1 MALPTVFF
9 KLRAMWGRPLSRP
22 QQLSDLAL
30 AAALTAFGELEALA
44 WSKLAGLWSSAQRP
58 LSVRE
63 HIGLAIA
70 ILGLTATLA
79 LRRRFPVPVLLV
91 ALASAMSTSSFNP
104 EGGALAVV
112 LGVAIASFT
121 VGYELDPPATWLGPL
136 IVPGLAW
143 LGLALGAGRPSD
155 YFFVAVIYG
164 TPWVFGAALRLRQ
177 RRVQQLTRH
186 ADDLERE
193 GEAIARAAVTEER
206 ARIARELHDVVSHS
220 ISVIA
225 IQSQAV
231 RRRLR
236 PDQVQEAE
244 DLRLV
249 ETTARQ
255 AMAEMRRLFGVLR
268 KDGQSAELAPQPGL
282 DQLDGLVAQVQAAG
296 VHVQVERTGRPVPL
310 PPGLDLV
317 AYRVLQEALTNVI
330 RHRGPGTRTC
340 VHIGFGEQLELEVED
355 DGRGQA
361 SPGTESGHGLIGM
374 RERVTLYGGRLET
387 GGLGAG
393 GYRVHVRLPLTD
405 ARMA

>member
-1 MALPTVFF
+1 MWARPLGRRQQLIDLAIAGALTVF
-9 KLRAMWGRPLSRP
+9 GEVE
-22 QQLSDLAL
+22 
-30 AAALTAFGELEALA
+30 ALTWPRL
-44 WSKLAGLWSSAQRP
+44 SGLWSSAQRP

-70 ILGLTATLA
+70 TLGLTATLA

-91 ALASAMSTSSFNP
+91 AMASAMSTNSFNP

-112 LGVAIASFT
+112 LGLAIASFT
-121 VGYELDPPATWLGPL
+121 VGYELDPPASLLGPL
-136 IVPGLAW
+136 IAPGVGW
-143 LGLALGAGRPSD
+143 LGLALGNGQPSA
-155 YFFVAVIYG
+155 YFFVAVIYA
-164 TPWVFGAALRLRQ
+164 TPWVFGTALRLRQ
-177 RRVQQLTRH
+177 RRVQQLTRQ
-186 ADDLERE
+186 AEDLERE
-193 GEAIARAAVTEER
+193 GEAAARAAVSEER

-231 RRRLR
+231 RRRLH
-236 PDQVQEAE
+236 PDQGQEAD

-268 KDGQSAELAPQPGL
+268 KNGESAELAPQPGL
-282 DQLDGLVAQVQAAG
+282 DQLEGLVAQVGAAG
-296 VHVQVERTGRPVPL
+296 VAAQVEQTGQRVPL

-330 RHRGPGTRTC
+330 RHGGPGTRAC
-340 VHIGFGEQLELEVED
+340 VHIGFGEQLELEIED

-361 SPGTESGHGLIGM
+361 SPSSKESGHGLIGM
-374 RERVTLYGGRLET
+374 RERVALYGGHLET
-387 GGLGAG
+387 ARLDTG
-393 GYRVHVRLPLTD
+393 GYRVRVKLPLGD
-405 ARMA
+405 QRMA